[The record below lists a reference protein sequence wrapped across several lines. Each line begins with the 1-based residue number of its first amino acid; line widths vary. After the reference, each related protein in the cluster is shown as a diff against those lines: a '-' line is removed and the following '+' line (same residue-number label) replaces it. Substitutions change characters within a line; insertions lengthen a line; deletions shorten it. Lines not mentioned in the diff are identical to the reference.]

1 MHGSMTLSPPSPKTA
16 IFTIAA
22 GNYLHFVRTLMDR
35 VAEFAPGADRWL
47 GLCDR
52 PDSADWSGE
61 NFQVMPLDELT
72 LPDPKAFVFKY
83 TLLELSTAIKPFI
96 IEALARKGYERI
108 IYFDPDIC
116 LYHSLDG
123 LFSLLDQH
131 EIVLTPHITEGYR
144 DDKRPSDREILQCG
158 TYNLGFAAFR
168 WTDTTAAFIRW
179 WQAKLTDDCVVDFAR
194 GLFVD
199 QKWMEFAPSFVPT
212 THVCHHPGW
221 NVAYWNLPSR
231 TVLSTGGRFTVN
243 GQSLVFYH
251 FSGFHP
257 ERGIFSNYQ
266 DRYTLDTLPVAV
278 KLLAA
283 DYTAALKKNGYPA
296 TANQR
301 CILNEFPNGVA
312 IPDGARRLYREQIS
326 TLAKRFSDP
335 WRADSAA
342 FIAYLNE
349 PATVNGRSSPL
360 ITRLAYDVYL
370 HGPDV
375 GLAYQFPDITGAHA
389 AGYAQWLLD
398 AKNLVRLDPAFLAP
412 IKKAMNR
419 GDETSKPTTSGGV
432 AKWVYQQAWKF
443 KHLTH
448 WLLPLAARQR
458 IHGWMFNRAYVKT
471 IPPSTS
477 STGRM
482 SAKGQPM
489 GINLI
494 GYLQAELGVGEAARA
509 THRAAQAAG
518 IPVSL
523 IDFRK
528 GVASRMSENI
538 DTSHATKPIHPVNII
553 CINAAE
559 LPYAVADHHELL
571 SSRYNIG
578 VWNWELPELPADWLE
593 SFQFLDEIWAP
604 SAFCQQAF
612 SAKSPIPVCHMPYAI
627 TIETPP
633 HIGRKELGLPESPFM
648 FLFMFDVLSVPERKN
663 PSGLLQAYRK
673 AKSSFNREVIL
684 VVKMINT
691 KAAHPLLE
699 EMRAA
704 AAADPKIILIERYL
718 DRPDLNALFNTA
730 DCYVSLHRSEGFGL
744 TLAESMYLGKPV
756 IGTGWS
762 STTDFMDSWNSF
774 LVNYRLV
781 QLDRDYGPYKKGQ
794 WWAEPDIDDAAAN
807 MVRVVNDPIEAQKRA
822 IKGQALIR
830 SAYGP
835 DIIGRRIR
843 DRLLSIGL
851 TS

>member
-1 MHGSMTLSPPSPKTA
+1 MTDPTSAIKPPRTA

-35 VAEFAPGADRWL
+35 VTVFAPGADRWL

-52 PDSADWSGE
+52 PEAADWSGE
-61 NFQVMPLDELT
+61 NFQVMPLDDLT

-96 IEALARKGYERI
+96 IEALARQGYERI
-108 IYFDPDIC
+108 VYFDPDIC
-116 LYHSLDG
+116 IYHSLDD
-123 LFSLLDQH
+123 LLHVLDQH

-144 DDKRPSDREILQCG
+144 DDKRPGDREILQCG

-168 WTDTTAAFIRW
+168 WTETTAAFIRW
-179 WQAKLTDDCVVDFAR
+179 WQAKLTDECVVDFTR

-199 QKWMEFAPSFVPT
+199 QKWMEFAPSFVGT
-212 THVCHHPGW
+212 THICRHPGW

-231 TVLSTGGRFTVN
+231 SVASSGHRFHVN
-243 GQSLVFYH
+243 GEPLVFYH

-257 ERGIFSNYQ
+257 ERGTFSNYQ
-266 DRYTLDTLPVAV
+266 DRYSLDTLPDAV
-278 KLLAA
+278 KTLAS
-283 DYTAALKKNGYPA
+283 DYTTELKKNGYPA

-301 CILNEFPNGVA
+301 CVLNEFPNGVA

-326 TLAKRFSDP
+326 TLARRFPDP
-335 WRADSAA
+335 WRTDSAA
-342 FIAYLNE
+342 YIAYLNE
-349 PATVNGRSSPL
+349 PVAVNGRSSPL
-360 ITRLAYDVYL
+360 ITRIGYDIYL

-375 GLAYQFPDITGAHA
+375 GLARQFPDITGAHA
-389 AGYAQWLLD
+389 EGFARWLLD
-398 AKNLVRLDPAFLAP
+398 AKDLVRLDPIFLAQ
-412 IKKAMNR
+412 IQKTTT
-419 GDETSKPTTSGGV
+419 GDGKTAKPVTTGGT
-432 AKWVYQQAWKF
+432 AKWLYQQAWKF

-448 WLLPLAARQR
+448 WLLPLTARQK
-458 IHGWMFNRAYVKT
+458 IHGWMFNRAYVKAT
-471 IPPSTS
+471 PPTS
-477 STGRM
+477 SSEGRN
-482 SAKGQPM
+482 SVKGQPM
-489 GINLI
+489 GINLV

-528 GVASRMSENI
+528 GVTSRMGEDI
-538 DTSHATKPIHPVNII
+538 DQSSATQPTHPVNILH
-553 CINAAE
+553 INADQ
-559 LPYAVADHHELL
+559 LPYAVADHHEQMQG
-571 SSRYNIG
+571 RYNIG
-578 VWNWELPELPADWLE
+578 VWNWELPEFPDEWME
-593 SFQFLDEIWAP
+593 SFQFLDELWAP
-604 SAFCQQAF
+604 SAFCQRAF

-627 TIETPP
+627 TIDVPP
-633 HIGRKELGLPESPFM
+633 HVGRKELGLPESPFI

-663 PSGLLQAYRK
+663 PSGLLKAYRK
-673 AKSSFNREVIL
+673 AKSRFNRDVIL

-691 KAAHPLLE
+691 KTAHPLLD

-704 AAADPKIILIERYL
+704 AAADPSIILIERYL

-774 LVNYRLV
+774 LVNYTLV

-794 WWAEPDIDDAAAN
+794 WWAEPNIDDAAAN
-807 MVRVVNDPIEAQKRA
+807 MVHVVNDPIEAQKRA
-822 IKGQALIR
+822 IKGQNLIR
-830 SAYGP
+830 STYRP

-851 TS
+851 TA